1 MAKGTKEIGEPTSGT
16 PSEVG
21 ELHEMMQ
28 NMIAEIG
35 ALTGKI
41 SYLKKLD
48 QPTVE
53 WKNQLAA
60 SGETRRNKTPLEHE

>member
-35 ALTGKI
+35 DLAGKI
-41 SYLKKLD
+41 LSLKNWIKQYL
-48 QPTVE
+48 
-53 WKNQLAA
+53 N
-60 SGETRRNKTPLEHE
+60 